1 MFSYVLNSAGKL
13 TIKCP
18 TFREI
23 FSSAHAAICDPV
35 EGEAGASI
43 RSEEADMLSEI
54 SFGL

>member
-35 EGEAGASI
+35 EGEAGASS